1 MVWMIVSNVECS
13 DVLVQFDNLSVNCA
27 GNPALED
34 KIHTPRI
41 VYDLSANGRRLV
53 QNASEYTATI
63 CKGEVIFE
71 AGEATKAIP
80 SRVLRRTQAAPSQ
93 S

>member
-1 MVWMIVSNVECS
+1 MLNAAMYSFNSTIYRLIVRGTP
-13 DVLVQFDNLSVNCA
+13 LWR
-27 GNPALED
+27 D

-53 QNASEYTATI
+53 QNASEYSATI
-63 CKGEVIFE
+63 CNGEVIFE